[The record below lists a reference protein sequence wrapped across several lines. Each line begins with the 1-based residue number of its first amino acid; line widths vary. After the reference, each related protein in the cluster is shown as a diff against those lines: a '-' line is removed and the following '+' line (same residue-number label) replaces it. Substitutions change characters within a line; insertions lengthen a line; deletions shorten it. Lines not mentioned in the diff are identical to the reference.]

1 VIGDAW
7 RQYHTGLTT
16 LFIGGPGGSGFS
28 LLSWPGAN
36 FTELLGDDYDLIGF
50 DPRGIGRTTFVL
62 YPTSITNITYHS
74 AHSPAVKCFPTYMD
88 KVLLET
94 NTVLEKSF
102 TAHSNLSAPSTYEH
116 LVAQEREFL
125 AVKKAEAEM
134 CARNMGPELAYM
146 GTANVVRDMDFM
158 TKVLEGEDALM

>member
-1 VIGDAW
+1 
-7 RQYHTGLTT
+7 
-16 LFIGGPGGSGFS
+16 
-28 LLSWPGAN
+28 
-36 FTELLGDDYDLIGF
+36 LLGDDYDLIGF

-62 YPTSITNITYHS
+62 SPNHFANATYHYM
-74 AHSPAVKCFPTYMD
+74 HSPTVKCFPDYMG

-94 NTVLEKSF
+94 NTVLETSF
-102 TAHSNLSAPSTYEH
+102 TVHSNLSAPSTYEH